1 VLPAKALVCVTGSEP
16 GKEDVLF
23 AGSLL
28 HYLGAEATLLS
39 VVPSTARD
47 PAQRARTEQ
56 FLADGARTLAA
67 LNVQVE
73 TAVRTGPVLDAIV
86 AHMAEG
92 GHDLLMLGAPL
103 GDDSERSPLG
113 RVIGQVLGSGIQ
125 QPILIV
131 RSRYSRS
138 GQPPVTFDGRIK
150 IIEEI
155 RA

>member
-1 VLPAKALVCVTGSEP
+1 VTGSEP

-39 VVPSTARD
+39 VLPAAARD
-47 PAQRARTEQ
+47 SARRVHTEQ
-56 FLADGARTLAA
+56 FLADGARTLAT

-73 TAVRTGPVLDAIV
+73 TVVRTGTVLEAIV
-86 AHMAEG
+86 TSMREG
-92 GHDLLMLGAPL
+92 GHDLLMLGAPI
-103 GDDSERSPLG
+103 GDQNDRTPLG
-113 RVIGQVLGSGIQ
+113 RVVGQVLAAGFQ

-131 RSRYSRS
+131 RSRYARS